1 MAENFHIIDLPA
13 DDAAVHLAIAEML
26 VAAFAG
32 TGTTAWPDVEAGL
45 AEVREALDPERIN
58 RIAVDDAGAV
68 LGWIGGIPQY
78 DGHVWELHPLVVA
91 PAHQRQGVG
100 QALVAD
106 LEAEARR
113 RGGLTLWLGSD
124 DENNRTSLGGI
135 DLYPD
140 VLAHLAA
147 LRDVSGHPLTF
158 YQRVGF
164 VVVGAMPDAN
174 GRGKPDIYM
183 AKRL

>member
-1 MAENFHIIDLPA
+1 MPA
-13 DDAAVHLAIAEML
+13 DDAAIHRAVAEML
-26 VAAFAG
+26 VTAFAG
-32 TGTTAWPDVEAGL
+32 TGTAAWPDVESGL
-45 AEVREALDPERIN
+45 AEVRESLDPERIS
-58 RIAVDDAGAV
+58 RIAVDDVGTV
-68 LGWIGGIPQY
+68 LGWVGGIPQY

-91 PAHQRQGVG
+91 PAYQRQGIG
-100 QALVAD
+100 CALVAD
-106 LEAEARR
+106 LEAETRR

-124 DENNRTSLGGI
+124 DEDCRTSLGGV

-140 VLAHLAA
+140 VLAHLAM
-147 LRDVSGHPLTF
+147 LRDLTGHPFTF

-164 VVVGAMPDAN
+164 VVVGAVPDAN

>member
-1 MAENFHIIDLPA
+1 MAENIRIIDLPA

-32 TGTTAWPDVEAGL
+32 TGTAAWPDVEAGL
-45 AEVREALDPERIN
+45 EEVREALEPERIN

-91 PAHQRQGVG
+91 PAHQRRGIG

-124 DENNRTSLGGI
+124 DENFRTSIGGV

-147 LRDVSGHPLTF
+147 LRDVSGHPFTF

-164 VVVGAMPDAN
+164 VVVGAVPDAN

>member
-1 MAENFHIIDLPA
+1 MHENLQIIDLPPA
-13 DDAAVHLAIAEML
+13 DDALHRAVAELL
-26 VAAFAG
+26 VAAFVG
-32 TGTTAWPDVEAGL
+32 TGTAAWPDVDAGL
-45 AEVREALDPERIN
+45 EEVRESLAPGRIS
-58 RIAVDDAGAV
+58 RIAVDAAGRP

-78 DGHVWELHPLVVA
+78 DGNVWELHPLAVA
-91 PAHQRQGVG
+91 PAHQRQGIG
-100 QALVAD
+100 RALVAN

-124 DENNRTSLGGI
+124 DEDYRTSLGGV

-140 VLAHLAA
+140 VLGHLAT
-147 LRDVSGHPLTF
+147 LHDVRGHPFTF
-158 YQRVGF
+158 YRSVGF
-164 VVVGAMPDAN
+164 VVVGAVPDAN

>member
-1 MAENFHIIDLPA
+1 MPTPIHIIDLPA
-13 DDAAVHLAIAEML
+13 TDAAVHLAVAEIL

-32 TGTTAWPDVEAGL
+32 TGTAAWPDVESRL
-45 AEVREALDPERIN
+45 AEVRESLAPERIS
-58 RIAVDDAGAV
+58 RIAVDDIGTV

-91 PAHQRQGVG
+91 PAHQRQGIG
-100 QALVAD
+100 RALVAD
-106 LEAEARR
+106 LEAATRR

-124 DENNRTSLGGI
+124 DENDRTSLGGV

-140 VLAHLAA
+140 VLAHLAT
-147 LRDVSGHPLTF
+147 LRDIGGHPFTF

-164 VVVGAMPDAN
+164 VVVGAVPDAN

>member
-1 MAENFHIIDLPA
+1 MPTPIHIIDLPVT
-13 DDAAVHLAIAEML
+13 DAAVHQAVAEML

-32 TGTTAWPDVEAGL
+32 TGTEAWPDVDAGL
-45 AEVREALDPERIN
+45 EEVRESLAPERIS
-58 RIAVDDAGAV
+58 RIAVDDAGRL

-91 PAHQRQGVG
+91 PAHQRQGIG
-100 QALVAD
+100 RALVAD
-106 LEAEARR
+106 LEAETRR

-124 DENNRTSLGGI
+124 DENDRTSLGGV

-147 LRDVSGHPLTF
+147 LRDLGGHPFTF
-158 YQRVGF
+158 YRSVGF
-164 VVVGAMPDAN
+164 VVVGAIPDAN
-174 GRGKPDIYM
+174 GRGKPDIFM

>member
-1 MAENFHIIDLPA
+1 MPTPIHIIDLPA
-13 DDAAVHLAIAEML
+13 TDAAVHQAIAEML

-32 TGTTAWPDVEAGL
+32 TGTEAWPDVDAGL
-45 AEVREALDPERIN
+45 EEVRESLAPERIS
-58 RIAVDDAGAV
+58 RIGVDDAGRP

-91 PAHQRQGVG
+91 TAHQRQGIG
-100 QALVAD
+100 RALVAD
-106 LEAEARR
+106 LEAETRR

-124 DENNRTSLGGI
+124 DENDRTSLGGV

-147 LRDVSGHPLTF
+147 LRDIGGHPFTF

-164 VVVGAMPDAN
+164 VVVGAVPDAN

-183 AKRL
+183 AKRV

>member
-1 MAENFHIIDLPA
+1 MSSEIRIIDLPA
-13 DDAAVHLAIAEML
+13 GDAAVHRALAEML

-32 TGTTAWPDVEAGL
+32 TGTAAWPDVEAGL
-45 AEVREALDPERIN
+45 AEVQEALDPERIN
-58 RIAVDDAGAV
+58 RIAVDESGAV

-91 PAHQRQGVG
+91 PGQQRRGIG

-106 LEAEARR
+106 LEREARG
-113 RGGLTLWLGSD
+113 RGGLTLFLGTD
-124 DENNRTSLGGI
+124 DENYRTSLGGV

-147 LRDVSGHPLTF
+147 LRDINGHPFAF

-164 VVVGAMPDAN
+164 VVVGAVPDAN

>member
-1 MAENFHIIDLPA
+1 MSTRIHIIDLPA

-26 VAAFAG
+26 VVAFAD
-32 TGTTAWPDVEAGL
+32 TGATAWPDVEAGL

-58 RIAVDDAGAV
+58 RVAVDETGAV
-68 LGWIGGIPQY
+68 LGWVGGIPQY
-78 DGHVWELHPLVVA
+78 EGNVWELHPLVVA
-91 PAHQRQGVG
+91 PAHQRRGIG
-100 QALVAD
+100 RALVAD
-106 LEAEARR
+106 LEAETRR
-113 RGGLTLWLGSD
+113 RGGLTLWLGTD
-124 DENNRTSLGGI
+124 DENYRTSIGGV

-147 LRDVSGHPLTF
+147 LRDVTGHPFAF

>member
-1 MAENFHIIDLPA
+1 MPTPIHIIDLPA
-13 DDAAVHLAIAEML
+13 DDAAIHLAVAEML

-32 TGTTAWPDVEAGL
+32 TGTAAWPDVESGL
-45 AEVREALDPERIN
+45 AEVRESLAPERIS
-58 RIAVDDAGAV
+58 RIAVDDSGRP

-91 PAHQRQGVG
+91 PAHQRQGIG
-100 QALVAD
+100 RALVAD
-106 LEAEARR
+106 LEAETRR

-124 DENNRTSLGGI
+124 DENDRTSLGGV

-140 VLAHLAA
+140 VLAHLTA
-147 LRDVSGHPLTF
+147 LRDIGGHPFTF

-164 VVVGAMPDAN
+164 VVVGAVPDAN